1 MASEILS
8 GYLDNLN
15 GTWGKRYLSMRPAL
29 INPCFL
35 NNDPQRLPMMC
46 NSDLLAS
53 YLTEVSRASKGRQLT
68 SEYSQSL
75 KLD

>member
-1 MASEILS
+1 
-8 GYLDNLN
+8 
-15 GTWGKRYLSMRPAL
+15 MRPAV
-29 INPCFL
+29 INSSSL
-35 NNDPQRLPMMC
+35 NNDPRRLPVMC
-46 NSDLLAS
+46 NSDMLAS

>member
-15 GTWGKRYLSMRPAL
+15 GTGGKRYLSMRPAL